1 MKWRWNETFHSTKN
15 SFHKSNTKFFWKE
28 SKLSLDLKKFFF
40 FNVTSEPEL
49 KLERSSFT
57 FNYVKRQTRIC
68 TTWPCL
74 SLACHLMF
82 IISTHK
88 LVVSRNLIFIKI
100 FWAVF
105 ICSFSILRNSQFESD
120 ACRVSLN
127 SIRRRRR
134 LIPGSRSDPHFH
146 RMKIAK
152 YEVWLAAEASIQNL
166 NNNLPCFLLH
176 LWGPPKRVHPG
187 EQAGWQTARI
197 K

>member
-68 TTWPCL
+68 TTWP
-74 SLACHLMF
+74 SLPFACHLMF

-88 LVVSRNLIFIKI
+88 LVVSRNFFFIKI

-120 ACRVSLN
+120 VCRVRLN
-127 SIRRRRR
+127 SIYKATATLDPR
-134 LIPGSRSDPHFH
+134 LQIRSTLPQ
-146 RMKIAK
+146 
-152 YEVWLAAEASIQNL
+152 YENCQI
-166 NNNLPCFLLH
+166 
-176 LWGPPKRVHPG
+176 WGMISC
-187 EQAGWQTARI
+187 WS
-197 K
+197 